1 MRKSAREIEKITLTA
16 WDKEARKRY
25 PRSKGWCT
33 QPSTKGFPDR
43 VYFNRNT
50 RELVLVEV
58 KTGKHNFHQFQ
69 QQLLYMLIK
78 GRKRKALLINYE
90 LKNGRKAIRTS
101 EINALSTKAK
111 GWEGVEAHGLI

>member
-1 MRKSAREIEKITLTA
+1 
-16 WDKEARKRY
+16 
-25 PRSKGWCT
+25 
-33 QPSTKGFPDR
+33 
-43 VYFNRNT
+43 
-50 RELVLVEV
+50 
-58 KTGKHNFHQFQ
+58 
-69 QQLLYMLIK
+69 MLIK